1 MAYGL
6 LNPLNDSTEWSFRN
20 AQNPNPAVY
29 TKKTYAQVLQDVNT
43 AGYNTVIIKPS
54 YNNYYQ
60 SLAYYTIVM
69 FNLSDYPD
77 YYVANAE
84 YLTMQYENGIALESK
99 VGNLNPNQFRVADYR
114 NGVLNIEYPG
124 YNLYDVLT
132 YSTTKDGK
140 TYRGLMAD
148 DNNSIA
154 LPCVILSNANIGEWY
169 FNNAPVV
176 EYQWSSVPAIS
187 GKNGILSL
195 STADNSYHTGSDVS
209 NIPLS
214 DVSLTDPSKLSS
226 LGANLPVGG
235 TIDAI
240 YAGSIDHINVTR
252 VSLVSIKLDIIL
264 AGQSIFSGS
273 FLPSD
278 YLGFLIDEEN
288 EVAVMVGYRPHV
300 EADIITGYDERVYS
314 ATAEEMD
321 AIYRFLH
328 PHIDGEDPENN
339 EPDEGTDD
347 DYQPDIAITG
357 IEKPTSGAYDTGF
370 TSQYRMSDTQ
380 LKSLAQFLWSSSF
393 LDNVKKFF
401 NDPRE
406 IIVGLTIMPVLP
418 DTGTSKEVKAG
429 GISTGVYGLPLTD
442 QYKLDTYGSITI
454 KKEKGNF
461 LDYNPYTR
469 VTAHLP
475 FVGEHTLDVNDVMGK
490 TLTLKYIFDFLSGS
504 CVAEIDVNG
513 KPRYFFGGSCGL
525 QIPTSSQDFTR
536 MYSSVLSAGAT
547 LGSTLATIATGGLT
561 APLAIGSAA
570 NMLSN
575 GMNGSPTVQFSS
587 GSGSV
592 NGMIG
597 CKTAYLVI
605 EKPIEK
611 ISANQ
616 KGYIGKPSYM
626 TKALSSCSGFTKC
639 LKVHLD
645 SVPCTSQ
652 ERDDIESA
660 LTNGVRIETG
670 SATPTYTPS
679 SAGMQGLILLK
690 CLSDFDVI
698 GKTWSETTQTVEG
711 KLLYNQS
718 FLSPSFLVSGNY
730 SEYNYAYIPAFG
742 RFYYIKDHIAESGNM
757 TRIEMQVDALQSFKD
772 QILANN
778 AVLERQESLNNAYF
792 ADSMYWTQV
801 NKVVKT
807 VPFTDG
813 SGNELKFTIPDDNF
827 ILTIAGG
834 E

>member
-1 MAYGL
+1 MAWRNCQQAITATIPQLMLTDENVNAFMQALIAAGSNTSAKTAAYNTYIKPL
-6 LNPLNDSTEWSFRN
+6 LTSTYCQTNDLVSEKIAGDTTNYINCTVDGGFANFHFYYNGTQLAQPLLSQSRMNNWVCAYVACVDDENQVGFWQGFTIFITNPLNVGNFVGT
-20 AQNPNPAVY
+20 QPAYSGESANQVY
-29 TKKTYAQVLQDVNT
+29 TILTGN
-43 AGYNTVIIKPS
+43 
-54 YNNYYQ
+54 
-60 SLAYYTIVM
+60 
-69 FNLSDYPD
+69 
-77 YYVANAE
+77 E
-84 YLTMQYENGIALESK
+84 YHQYE
-99 VGNLNPNQFRVADYR
+99 
-114 NGVLNIEYPG
+114 
-124 YNLYDVLT
+124 
-132 YSTTKDGK
+132 
-140 TYRGLMAD
+140 
-148 DNNSIA
+148 
-154 LPCVILSNANIGEWY
+154 
-169 FNNAPVV
+169 
-176 EYQWSSVPAIS
+176 WSSVPAIS

-195 STADNSYHTGSDVS
+195 STADDSYHTGSDVS

-214 DVSLTDPSKLSS
+214 DVSLTEPSKLSS

-240 YAGSIDHINVTR
+240 YAGSIDHIDVTR
-252 VSLVSIKLDIIL
+252 TSLLRIDLDIIL
-264 AGQSIFSGS
+264 AGQIIFTGS

-314 ATAEEMD
+314 ATAEEMN

-328 PHIDGEDPENN
+328 PHIDGEDPKNN
-339 EPDEGTDD
+339 EPDDGTDD

-547 LGSTLATIATGGLT
+547 LGSTLATIASGGLT
-561 APLAIGSAA
+561 APMMIGSAA

-611 ISANQ
+611 ISAGQ

-626 TKALSSCSGFTKC
+626 TKPLSSCSGFTKC

-645 SVPCTSQ
+645 NVPCTSQ
-652 ERDDIESA
+652 ERSDIESA

-670 SATPTYTPS
+670 SITPTYTPS
-679 SAGMQGLILLK
+679 SAGMQGIILLK

-742 RFYYIKDHIAESGNM
+742 RFYYIKDHTAESGNM
-757 TRIEMQVDALQSFKD
+757 TRLDMQVDALQSFKD

-801 NKVVKT
+801 NKLVKT
-807 VPFTDG
+807 VPFTDS
-813 SGNELKFTIPDDNF
+813 SGNELKFSIPEDNF

>member
-1 MAYGL
+1 MAEFLLQLTDEVPIKADISQTPWNKLVSDIVAYGQANNLGNAFML
-6 LNPLNDSTEWSFRN
+6 LDVGRTFAGVMIRFFNINSDTAYLATTSYINDNNMIGIYADNITNPSTSCYWVINWNGTIGNSYSAANFVQRTVDNITYYCNGANTSGYAAQQAIYLPDTVTNIYIDGNPL
-20 AQNPNPAVY
+20 V
-29 TKKTYAQVLQDVNT
+29 
-43 AGYNTVIIKPS
+43 S
-54 YNNYYQ
+54 Y
-60 SLAYYTIVM
+60 
-69 FNLSDYPD
+69 
-77 YYVANAE
+77 E
-84 YLTMQYENGIALESK
+84 
-99 VGNLNPNQFRVADYR
+99 
-114 NGVLNIEYPG
+114 
-124 YNLYDVLT
+124 
-132 YSTTKDGK
+132 
-140 TYRGLMAD
+140 
-148 DNNSIA
+148 
-154 LPCVILSNANIGEWY
+154 
-169 FNNAPVV
+169 
-176 EYQWSSVPAIS
+176 WSSVPAIS

-195 STADNSYHTGSDVS
+195 STADDSYHTGSDVS

-214 DVSLTDPSKLSS
+214 DVSLTEPSKLSS

-240 YAGSIDHINVTR
+240 YAGSIDHIDVTR
-252 VSLVSIKLDIIL
+252 TSLLRIDLDIIL
-264 AGQSIFSGS
+264 AGQIIFTGS

-314 ATAEEMD
+314 ATAEEMN

-328 PHIDGEDPENN
+328 PHIDGEDPKNN
-339 EPDEGTDD
+339 EPDDGTDD

-547 LGSTLATIATGGLT
+547 LGSTLATIASGGLT
-561 APLAIGSAA
+561 APMMIGSAA

-611 ISANQ
+611 ISAGQ

-626 TKALSSCSGFTKC
+626 TKPLSSCSGFTKC

-645 SVPCTSQ
+645 NVPCTSQ
-652 ERDDIESA
+652 ERSDIESA

-670 SATPTYTPS
+670 SITPTYTPS
-679 SAGMQGLILLK
+679 SAGMQGIILLK

-742 RFYYIKDHIAESGNM
+742 RFYYIKDHTAESGNM
-757 TRIEMQVDALQSFKD
+757 TRLDMQVDALQSFKD

-801 NKVVKT
+801 NKLVKT
-807 VPFTDG
+807 VPFTDS
-813 SGNELKFTIPDDNF
+813 SGNELKFSIPEDNF

>member
-1 MAYGL
+1 MAWEFVNLDSIPSSTCNDAHLAYSTRFGSGTLPDDFTRSPVTQAEFNAVFSPNTWISGDSNLGLYYTGTHIQLFKNGALVGGNAEIELRWNWGFSGAVNRLFIAAVDREREVGTFISYNRYFGFADDALQAPPYTDVYSGITGSADKFYENPDLYPLL
-6 LNPLNDSTEWSFRN
+6 LNLIP
-20 AQNPNPAVY
+20 
-29 TKKTYAQVLQDVNT
+29 VL
-43 AGYNTVIIKPS
+43 YN
-54 YNNYYQ
+54 
-60 SLAYYTIVM
+60 
-69 FNLSDYPD
+69 
-77 YYVANAE
+77 
-84 YLTMQYENGIALESK
+84 
-99 VGNLNPNQFRVADYR
+99 
-114 NGVLNIEYPG
+114 
-124 YNLYDVLT
+124 
-132 YSTTKDGK
+132 
-140 TYRGLMAD
+140 
-148 DNNSIA
+148 
-154 LPCVILSNANIGEWY
+154 
-169 FNNAPVV
+169 
-176 EYQWSSVPAIS
+176 WSSVPAIS

-195 STADNSYHTGSDVS
+195 STAENSYHTGSTVS
-209 NIPLS
+209 NIPIA
-214 DVSLTDPSKLSS
+214 DVSISASS
-226 LGANLPVGG
+226 AVSALGANIPMGATV
-235 TIDAI
+235 DAI
-240 YAGSIDHINVTR
+240 YAGSIDHINLTR
-252 VSLVSIKLDIIL
+252 RSSLGVENYLFDFIL
-264 AGQSIFSGS
+264 AGQNIYSTYL
-273 FLPSD
+273 LPSQ
-278 YLGFLIDEEN
+278 YLGFIIDDEN
-288 EVAVMVGYRPHV
+288 EVALMIGYAKHY
-300 EADIITGYDERVYS
+300 EADIFTGYDEVVQQ
-314 ATAEEMD
+314 ATAEQMYD
-321 AIYRFLH
+321 LWRFLH
-328 PHIDGEDPENN
+328 SHTEGNPEDN
-339 EPDEGTDD
+339 EPDPGTED
-347 DYQPDIAITG
+347 DYQPDVAITG

-626 TKALSSCSGFTKC
+626 TKLLSTCSGFTKC

-645 SVPCTSQ
+645 NVPCTSQ
-652 ERDDIESA
+652 ERSDIENA

-670 SATPTYTPS
+670 STTPTYTPS

-742 RFYYIKDHIAESGNM
+742 RFYYIKDHTAESGNM
-757 TRIEMQVDALQSFKD
+757 TRIDMQVDALQSFKD

>member
-1 MAYGL
+1 MAWRNCQQAISATIPQLMLTDENANAFMQALIAAGDNTSAKTAAYNTYVKPLL
-6 LNPLNDSTEWSFRN
+6 LNTYCQTNDLVSEKIAGNDTNYINCTVSGGFANIYFYYDNTQQTAPQLSQSKLNNWVCGYVACVDDENHVGYWQGFTVFIRNPLDVGNFGGTQPRYSGESAN
-20 AQNPNPAVY
+20 KVY
-29 TKKTYAQVLQDVNT
+29 TILTGNEYHQ
-43 AGYNTVIIKPS
+43 
-54 YNNYYQ
+54 
-60 SLAYYTIVM
+60 YTW
-69 FNLSDYPD
+69 
-77 YYVANAE
+77 
-84 YLTMQYENGIALESK
+84 Q
-99 VGNLNPNQFRVADYR
+99 
-114 NGVLNIEYPG
+114 
-124 YNLYDVLT
+124 
-132 YSTTKDGK
+132 
-140 TYRGLMAD
+140 
-148 DNNSIA
+148 
-154 LPCVILSNANIGEWY
+154 
-169 FNNAPVV
+169 
-176 EYQWSSVPAIS
+176 SVPAIS

-214 DVSLTDPSKLSS
+214 DVSLTDSSKLSS

-252 VSLVSIKLDIIL
+252 VSLASIKLDIIL

-300 EADIITGYDERVYS
+300 EADIITGYDERVYTAS
-314 ATAEEMD
+314 AEEMYN
-321 AIYRFLH
+321 IWRFLH
-328 PHIDGEDPENN
+328 PHTEGNPEDN
-339 EPDEGTDD
+339 EPDEGTPD

-357 IEKPTSGAYDTGF
+357 IEKPPSGAYDTGF

-418 DTGTSKEVKAG
+418 DTGSSKEVKAG

-626 TKALSSCSGFTKC
+626 TKSLSSCSGFTKC

-679 SAGMQGLILLK
+679 SSGMQGLILLK

-813 SGNELKFTIPDDNF
+813 SGNELKFSIPEDNF

>member
-1 MAYGL
+1 MALVGVNLPGCGLYNEQYFRTSGTGTIGSAGLAVFNSIFGGDIYGTY
-6 LNPLNDSTEWSFRN
+6 PADSHE
-20 AQNPNPAVY
+20 
-29 TKKTYAQVLQDVNT
+29 
-43 AGYNTVIIKPS
+43 
-54 YNNYYQ
+54 
-60 SLAYYTIVM
+60 YTI
-69 FNLSDYPD
+69 
-77 YYVANAE
+77 
-84 YLTMQYENGIALESK
+84 YENAKGKITVTVDYRGSYRGEPRISGTVNVYLLYN
-99 VGNLNPNQFRVADYR
+99 GNLTLAWYNGPSESTAYTLTFAVDDDLQRGYLNAVHYAVENQYISYRYDSMTIPNGNTLLYEF
-114 NGVLNIEYPG
+114 LKG
-124 YNLYDVLT
+124 Y
-132 YSTTKDGK
+132 
-140 TYRGLMAD
+140 
-148 DNNSIA
+148 
-154 LPCVILSNANIGEWY
+154 VI
-169 FNNAPVV
+169 
-176 EYQWSSVPAIS
+176 YQWSSVPAIS

-195 STADNSYHTGSDVS
+195 AHVADDSILTGSDIP
-209 NIPLS
+209 NIPIS
-214 DVSLTDPSKLSS
+214 DVITSPSASLGQM
-226 LGANLPVGG
+226 GANLPVGQ
-235 TIDAI
+235 TVTAF
-240 YAGSIDHINVTR
+240 YAGSVDHMDIKRELGRYKNEFYVAG
-252 VSLVSIKLDIIL
+252 SIIYTCY
-264 AGQSIFSGS
+264 G
-273 FLPSD
+273 LPNRQ
-278 YLGFLIDEEN
+278 LGFIEDPEN
-288 EVAVMVGYRPHV
+288 EVALVTYISGHY
-300 EADIITGYDERVYS
+300 EADILTGYDLTVLS
-314 ATAEEMD
+314 ATAEEMTD
-321 AIYRFLH
+321 IYRFVH
-328 PHIDGEDPENN
+328 PHTEGNPEDN
-339 EPDEGTDD
+339 EPDEGTPD

-370 TSQYRMSDTQ
+370 TSQYRMSDSQ

-393 LDNVKKFF
+393 VDNVKKFF

-570 NMLSN
+570 NMLAN

-611 ISANQ
+611 ISAGQ
-616 KGYIGKPSYM
+616 KGYIGKPSYI
-626 TKALSSCSGFTKC
+626 TRSLSSCSGFTKC

-645 SVPCTSQ
+645 NIPCTSQ
-652 ERDDIESA
+652 ERSDIESA

-670 SATPTYTPS
+670 STTPAYTPS

-778 AVLERQESLNNAYF
+778 AVIERQESLNNAYF

-813 SGNELKFTIPDDNF
+813 SGNELKFSIPEDNY